1 MCVERKRDK
10 NAVCIYLY
18 IKCMRMYAAAL
29 QSVSSSPFHH
39 TCCSISSPRHSW
51 LKFCPSCSSG
61 NLAVCAPLTPAM
73 RAVNC
78 WLLFHSDLESARQ
91 QSKAFAFKALKLIW
105 NAKGSYWKY
114 VFNGGGRLGNVY
126 QGQRGDW
133 LRSVRD
139 RISSH
144 VLLNTTFSLS
154 LLTPTLVPTP
164 PTPLSPSLSLRRSL
178 QPKFWTILT
187 TRTLDSA
194 LWMKRKTLL
203 LPRSWVSFASHCR
216 RPFWRKH
223 GLTVNDTNR
232 KKKPKKLSLN
242 ADHVFESNHN
252 TFLMAPP
259 AALTERGWLSAAYI
273 YIYSYSNY

>member
-10 NAVCIYLY
+10 NAVCINLY

-164 PTPLSPSLSLRRSL
+164 PTPLSPSLSLCVAACS
-178 QPKFWTILT
+178 P
-187 TRTLDSA
+187 SSG
-194 LWMKRKTLL
+194 
-203 LPRSWVSFASHCR
+203 RSWR
-216 RPFWRKH
+216 RGHRIRPCGWKERLCFCQEAGWALPVTA
-223 GLTVNDTNR
+223 GD
-232 KKKPKKLSLN
+232 LSGGN
-242 ADHVFESNHN
+242 
-252 TFLMAPP
+252 MA
-259 AALTERGWLSAAYI
+259 
-273 YIYSYSNY
+273 